1 MSALSLAA
9 TQFVRIW
16 ELRASIER
24 AAHLIPEAPADS
36 NFLLRF
42 DSIHVISRTA
52 LHANCI
58 Q

>member
-1 MSALSLAA
+1 MSAPSLAA
-9 TQFVRIW
+9 TQMVRIW
-16 ELRASIER
+16 ELRASIEP
-24 AAHLIPEAPADS
+24 AAHLIPEAAADS

-42 DSIHVISRTA
+42 DSLHVISRAA